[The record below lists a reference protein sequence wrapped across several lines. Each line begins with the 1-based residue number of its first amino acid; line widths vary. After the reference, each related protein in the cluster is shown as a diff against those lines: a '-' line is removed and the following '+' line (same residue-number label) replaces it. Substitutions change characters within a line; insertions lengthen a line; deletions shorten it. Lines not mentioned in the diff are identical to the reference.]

1 MSIPDSGLSNSL
13 THRAVARFA
22 VTPLGTRFVR
32 GLGARIDPTLI
43 RLSGGRCSCVWPFPA
58 LLLTHVGAKSGIAR
72 TSALVYFTEQGRVV
86 LIASNFGS
94 SRNPAWYYNVKENP
108 VVELFGRGI
117 RGQFVAEEIY
127 GEERDRIFGLAKA
140 APGPYAKYEEV
151 AGAKA
156 RSIPVMT
163 FTPKPLS

>member
-1 MSIPDSGLSNSL
+1 MSIPNSGLGNSL
-13 THRAVARFA
+13 THRVVARFA
-22 VTPLGTRFVR
+22 VTPFGTRFVR

-43 RLSGGRCSCVWPFPA
+43 RLTGGRCSCVWPFPA
-58 LLLTHVGAKSGIAR
+58 LLLTHVGAKSGVAR
-72 TSALVYFTEQGRVV
+72 TSALVYFTDQGRVV

-94 SRNPAWYYNVKENP
+94 SRNPAWYYNVKANP

-117 RGQFVAEEIY
+117 RGQFVAEEVY
-127 GEERDRIFGLAKA
+127 GEERNRLLGRAKD

-156 RSIPVMT
+156 RSIPVVT
-163 FTPKPLS
+163 FIPKSLS